1 MRDELE
7 KDYDKSLQMAQRRFR
22 KDVDG
27 FRARRRLELED
38 LLRTERE
45 KPEEYQDKEKIQWIL
60 EELAQI
66 QDAPE

>member
-7 KDYDKSLQMAQRRFR
+7 KEYDKSLQMAQRRFR

-27 FRARRRLELED
+27 FRTRRRLELED
-38 LLRTERE
+38 LLKTERE

-60 EELAQI
+60 GELAQI